1 MRFIGTEKKINAL
14 YCKTISYMLTFCVI
28 KERGMFMDVVK
39 IGVDIGNYDTKTQH
53 CQIASGYKRYDV
65 KPEIVRK
72 VLSYKGSYFA
82 LDDNERM
89 PYVVDK
95 TKNDQCLILTLMG
108 IAEELIYLASDKKD
122 NLQEEIDKVKE
133 IKLGLGL
140 PPGHFTKYS
149 LKTLN
154 YYKNNLEGLV
164 EFTYKNCKFSFIVSE
179 IKIFPQDFV
188 AVYKNPNCQ
197 TAKKKRYYI
206 IGIGGGTVDVV
217 PVVNGQP
224 DANKCFSLESGT
236 RVMYREI
243 AADIQRQYGQMPD
256 EALIEDVLKDED
268 TSLPEPMI
276 KLIRED
282 AKLHY
287 EKIINGIAQQGVKLS
302 LYPSVFFGG
311 GALLFKSFINADENI
326 SEREILEDTKANA
339 KAYAACIK

>member
-1 MRFIGTEKKINAL
+1 M
-14 YCKTISYMLTFCVI
+14 
-28 KERGMFMDVVK
+28 
-39 IGVDIGNYDTKTQH
+39 
-53 CQIASGYKRYDV
+53 
-65 KPEIVRK
+65 
-72 VLSYKGSYFA
+72 
-82 LDDNERM
+82 DDNERM

-108 IAEELIYLASDKKD
+108 IAEEIIYRAKEENTDSV
-122 NLQEEIDKVKE
+122 QEEISKYTEV
-133 IKLGLGL
+133 KLGIGL

-154 YYKNNLEGLV
+154 YYKENLKGTV
-164 EFTYKNCKFSFIVSE
+164 EFSYLKYNFSFTVSD

-188 AVYKNPNCQ
+188 AVYKNHNCE

-206 IGIGGGTVDVV
+206 IGVGGGTVDVV

-243 AADIQRQYGQMPD
+243 AANIQRQYGEMPD
-256 EALIEDVLKDED
+256 EALIEDVLKNEE
-268 TSLPEPMI
+268 TSLPEPLV
-276 KLIRED
+276 KLIKED
-282 AKLHY
+282 AKTHY

-302 LYPSVFFGG
+302 LYPAVFFGG
-311 GALLFKSFINADENI
+311 GALLFRELINKDTSI
-326 SEREILEDTKANA
+326 SDREILEDINANA